1 MTAARLRGNRAGA
14 NALGNPLKGR
24 RHPGSHQLPLI
35 DQSDASS
42 VAIQPLLVVR
52 DARRAIEF
60 YTAVFG
66 AREKWRL
73 MHYDRIGHAIL
84 RLKDAEFIVLD
95 EFPEDGLGGPAVDDP
110 TAPPP
115 PGPRLLVRVDDV
127 DAVLDRAVAA
137 GATLLR
143 PAKDV
148 WWGVRMGSFR
158 DPFGHRWNVRTV
170 REPITIEEMQRR
182 ANELGLYPPPNQPI
196 S

>member
-1 MTAARLRGNRAGA
+1 M
-14 NALGNPLKGR
+14 
-24 RHPGSHQLPLI
+24 I

-42 VAIQPLLVVR
+42 SAIQALLVVR
-52 DARRAIEF
+52 DAMRAIEF
-60 YTAVFG
+60 YIVVFG

-73 MHYDRIGHAIL
+73 MHYDRVGHAIL
-84 RLKDAEFIVLD
+84 RLNDAEFIVLD
-95 EFPEDGLGGPAVDDP
+95 EFPEDDLVGPALDDS
-110 TAPPP
+110 AGPPP

-143 PAKDV
+143 AAKDE

-170 REPITIEEMQRR
+170 REPITVDEMQRR
-182 ANELGLYPPPNQPI
+182 ADDLGLYPPPKKPV

>member
-1 MTAARLRGNRAGA
+1 M
-14 NALGNPLKGR
+14 
-24 RHPGSHQLPLI
+24 I

-42 VAIQPLLVVR
+42 AAIQPLLVVR
-52 DARRAIEF
+52 DAMHAIEF
-60 YTAVFG
+60 YTVVFG

-73 MHYDRIGHAIL
+73 MHYGRVGHAIL
-84 RLKDAEFIVLD
+84 RLNDAEFIVLD
-95 EFPEDGLGGPAVDDP
+95 EFPEDGIVGPAVDDS
-110 TAPPP
+110 ASPPP

-137 GATLLR
+137 GATVLR
-143 PAKDV
+143 AARDE

-170 REPITIEEMQRR
+170 REPITVDEMQRR
-182 ANELGLYPPPNQPI
+182 ADTLGLYPPPKEPG